1 MSPKRLLVLLTA
13 LAAVGLLLIAAAGCG
28 VGAFEMDEM
37 HQRMHG
43 PGDRAPQT
51 PVRSADEAVTVEI
64 RDYDFFPRDLT
75 VGVGTEVT
83 WANRDSVPHD
93 ATSGDEWGTGLL
105 RENES
110 ASLSFSEPGSYDY
123 ICTVHPDMTGT
134 LTVEVT
140 S

>member
-1 MSPKRLLVLLTA
+1 MSTKRLTILLTA
-13 LAAVGLLLIAAAGCG
+13 LAAVGLLPLAATGCG

-64 RDYDFFPRDLT
+64 RNYDFFPRDLT
-75 VGVGTEVT
+75 VSVGTEVT
-83 WANRDSVPHD
+83 WTNRDSVPHD
-93 ATSGDEWGTGLL
+93 ATSGDAWGTGLL
-105 RENES
+105 KENES

-134 LTVEVT
+134 LTVEGT